1 MEKCPQCADLSTEH
15 VRTVLDDLA
24 NYLEQNTRL
33 TGSADDASTMAV
45 FKATVLQHLRSVRR
59 KKVSLG
65 CLKNQMVELGYLE
78 HEAHRSTGEHV
89 RGWNKDGA
97 WLVCTRFLMYS
108 KKQHKCQTSALNVLQ
123 HESW

>member
-24 NYLEQNTRL
+24 NYLEQYTRL
-33 TGSADDASTMAV
+33 EDSADDASTMAV

-89 RGWNKDGA
+89 RGWKMNA
-97 WLVCTRFLMYS
+97 QWLFVPDF
-108 KKQHKCQTSALNVLQ
+108 
-123 HESW
+123 